1 MIKVEVFELLK
12 IIKKGLYTNIIFEKI
27 KEELNK

>member
-12 IIKKGLYTNIIFEKI
+12 IIKKGLYTNIIFEKNQRGT
-27 KEELNK
+27 K